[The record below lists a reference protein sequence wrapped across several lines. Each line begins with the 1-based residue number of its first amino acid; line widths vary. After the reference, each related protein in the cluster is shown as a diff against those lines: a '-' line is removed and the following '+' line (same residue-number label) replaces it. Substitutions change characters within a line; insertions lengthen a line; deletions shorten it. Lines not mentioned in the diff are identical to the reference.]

1 MAVKQCSFYVSHY
14 LFYFFF
20 PDTPV
25 ILVQLIE
32 NPPWIKRSK
41 GDLEDNIIF
50 SFSNLNYFNA
60 NCINCQSLNDL
71 QDEHTRWASMV
82 FSSSHVWKHNDYWKL
97 FPDLSQIL
105 CLIHMNYWCDKF
117 DCMRGICYLNTAAE
131 GRWSK

>member
-1 MAVKQCSFYVSHY
+1 MGVKQCSFYASHY
-14 LFYFFF
+14 LFNFFFF

-71 QDEHTRWASMV
+71 QNEHTR
-82 FSSSHVWKHNDYWKL
+82 
-97 FPDLSQIL
+97 
-105 CLIHMNYWCDKF
+105 
-117 DCMRGICYLNTAAE
+117 
-131 GRWSK
+131 